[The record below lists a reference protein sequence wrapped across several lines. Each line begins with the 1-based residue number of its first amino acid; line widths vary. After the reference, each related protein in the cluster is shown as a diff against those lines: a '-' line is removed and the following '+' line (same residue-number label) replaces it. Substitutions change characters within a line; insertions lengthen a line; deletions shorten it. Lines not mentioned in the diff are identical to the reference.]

1 MSDERRPD
9 VGQRGPRRPDA
20 GIRWVRSDQE
30 IATRIVPGDLQG
42 LLRRGLEVQ
51 PGTRALL
58 FVGGRYV
65 GTLPPGRHRLEGL
78 RDRLR
83 LGDEGEASA
92 IVVDDGELGLELT
105 VTGLRA
111 ADHHPAI
118 VHAQAS
124 IRLADPE
131 LFIANLFR
139 DRGRFSTGDLSEFL
153 HGEVRQGLRE
163 LIARYPAE
171 ELHAGRVRSE
181 LEMDLLSRWKTSF
194 DQSGFVLHRF
204 RVLEIEL
211 PGLEAAGEARA
222 QAADAL
228 RLDGVERETRAAFFE
243 EELRG
248 FRLDTE
254 ILRRRGAEEGE
265 RAAAELDCELG
276 RLRRDLDRLERRNP
290 LLKRLQQEGLLE
302 KMGALQSDEEW
313 RRFRLQVDRDRLLEE
328 HEWAELRD
336 QTAETDARRGI
347 LVARAQADLEEI
359 KLKQGYQLKLFEMR
373 GDTEVVEEQMR
384 RERLRLDHE
393 LEARRRVAE
402 AERAELAGVRTLQ
415 LETIEQL
422 GRIRQRDKD
431 QEAARRLQTEATQ
444 AELERKRLAVERE
457 TFTAMTPEQILAIAV
472 TRHPEQSRE
481 IAEAFRGV
489 RTGEANARE
498 RELYERLLA
507 EVKEAHEKSQALDH
521 QKFMAGLDAGTR
533 HRLRREALDEQEKD
547 RLTYVAVAGL
557 TADDKKKIVWRRCSV
572 HPEVKH
578 PAESGCPLCAQEI
591 R

>member
-1 MSDERRPD
+1 MMSDEKRPD
-9 VGQRGPRRPDA
+9 VGRRAARRPDP
-20 GIRWVRSDQE
+20 GIRWVRREQE

-78 RDRLR
+78 RERLR

-105 VTGLRA
+105 VAELRST
-111 ADHHPAI
+111 DHHQAI
-118 VHAQAS
+118 VHAEAS

-139 DRGRFSTGDLSEFL
+139 DRGRFSTSDLSEFL
-153 HGEVRQGLRE
+153 RGEAGQTLRE
-163 LIARYPAE
+163 LVARYQAE
-171 ELHAGRVRSE
+171 ELHAGRVRGE
-181 LEMDLLSRWKTSF
+181 LEMELLSRWKTSF
-194 DQSGFVLHRF
+194 EQSGFVLHRF
-204 RVLEIEL
+204 RVLEIEV

-228 RLDGVERETRAAFFE
+228 RLDGVKRETREAFFE

-254 ILRRRGAEEGE
+254 ILRRRGEQESE
-265 RAAAELDCELG
+265 RATVELDGELG

-290 LLKRLQQEGLLE
+290 LLKRLQQESLLE
-302 KMGALQSDEEW
+302 KMGALRSDEEW

-328 HEWAELRD
+328 HEWAELRG
-336 QTAETDARRGI
+336 ETEEKDARRRI
-347 LVARAQADLEEI
+347 LVERAQAELEEL
-359 KLKQGYQLKLFEMR
+359 KLKQGYQLKLLEMR
-373 GDTEVVEEQMR
+373 GDTEVTEEQLR

-402 AERAELAGVRTLQ
+402 AERAELAGVRALQ
-415 LETIEQL
+415 LETVEQL
-422 GRIRQRDKD
+422 GRIHQRGKD
-431 QEAARRLQTEATQ
+431 QEAARKLQTEASQ
-444 AELERKRLAVERE
+444 AEIERKRLAQERE

-472 TRHPEQSRE
+472 ARHPERSAE
-481 IAEAFRGV
+481 IAQAFRGV
-489 RTGEANARE
+489 RTGEADARE

-507 EVKEAHEKSQALDH
+507 EVKAAHEKSQALDH
-521 QKFMAGLDAGTR
+521 EKFMAGLDAGTR

-547 RLTYVAVAGL
+547 RLTHVAVAGL

-572 HPEVKH
+572 HPEVKY
-578 PAESGCPLCAQEI
+578 PADSGCPLCAQH
-591 R
+591 